1 VTGKK
6 AKKQVWLIQ
15 QGVWV
20 MSLESMP
27 LASGYLKATALAD
40 ERIQREADIEIKN
53 FDGGATLTG
62 LAQTLFGQGEVPD
75 VLAFS
80 VLGWNYR
87 TFGSLAETFKQINP
101 DGWVVFGGTHVSDQA
116 DRTFRMFP
124 EVDVVVN
131 GEGELTFREIL
142 RSFLDGASRH
152 ELHHIEGI
160 SFIDGGGK
168 LITTP
173 DRERI
178 QDLDII
184 PSPFLTGAINLT
196 DENGRFPYDVAL
208 LETNRGCPYKCAFC
222 YWGGAVGQR
231 VRAFSRERLR
241 QELEIFAQH
250 KVHTIVLCD
259 ANFGM
264 LPIDHEFVEDM
275 IAVREEYGFPKALET
290 SWAKNKSQVF
300 YKIVRMMK
308 EAGLHSS
315 FTLALQTLNK
325 NALTLMNRRNMK
337 VNAWEELA
345 EWLNQEGME
354 CYAELIWGAPGETVE
369 SFMEGYD
376 KLAQYVTRVAAYP
389 LLLLPNTEYSEDK
402 KKFGLVTVRGDRDDF
417 EYVLSHKTMTPQD
430 NQLIHRFLFWSRL
443 TAENPVLRN
452 IWIALRVLGGVT
464 QSQAIRSMAEWFTTT
479 GEPTAAPLQALLSR
493 SFTDPDAL
501 GPATE
506 LVYGQTATKALF
518 HLWWEQEMR
527 PRLPEEVRPI
537 LDEVFRY
544 DMLTL
549 PAYLSDN
556 EEPTEMYAHPGL
568 PVTEVNGEEF
578 YVREGV
584 RLRCDVPALIQDL
597 KRGRSDG
604 HRLDEFTTSIY
615 YKVGVDGFVGS
626 TNHEEILYYMG
637 RLERQ
642 VHGDSEIPAAMV
654 RTC

>member
-1 VTGKK
+1 
-6 AKKQVWLIQ
+6 
-15 QGVWV
+15 
-20 MSLESMP
+20 MP

-40 ERIQREADIEIKN
+40 DRIRDEMDIEIRN

-62 LAQTLFGQGEVPD
+62 LAQSLFGEGEAPD

-101 DGWVVFGGTHVSDQA
+101 DGWVVFGGTHVANQA

-124 EVDVVVN
+124 EVDIVVN
-131 GEGELTFREIL
+131 GEGELTFREVL
-142 RSFLDGASRH
+142 TAYLDGASRH
-152 ELHHIEGI
+152 ELHHIQGI
-160 SFIDGGGK
+160 SFFDAGEK

-173 DRERI
+173 ERPRI
-178 QDLDII
+178 ENLDII
-184 PSPFLTGAINLT
+184 PSPFLTGAINLR
-196 DENGRFPYDVAL
+196 DENGKFPYDVAL

-241 QELEIFAQH
+241 QELEVFAQH

-264 LPIDHEFVEDM
+264 LPIDYEFVEDM
-275 IAVREEYGFPKALET
+275 IKVRDRYGFPKALET
-290 SWAKNKSQVF
+290 SWAKNKSQMF

-308 EAGLHSS
+308 DAGLHSS
-315 FTLALQTLNK
+315 FTLALQTLNDD
-325 NALTLMNRRNMK
+325 ALTLMHRRNMK

-376 KLAQYVTRVAAYP
+376 RLANYVTRVAAYP
-389 LLLLPNTEYSEDK
+389 LLLLPNTEYSENK
-402 KKFGLVTVRGDRDDF
+402 EKFGLVTVRGDKDDF

-443 TAENPVLRN
+443 TAENPVFRN
-452 IWIALRVLGGVT
+452 IWTALRLLGDVT
-464 QSQAIRSMAEWFTTT
+464 QSQAIRSMVEWFSTTD
-479 GEPTAAPLQALLSR
+479 EPSAEPLQTLLSR

-506 LVYGQTATKALF
+506 FVYGRTAAKRLF
-518 HLWWEQEMR
+518 RLWWKTEMR
-527 PRLPEEVRPI
+527 PRLPEKVLPI

-544 DMLTL
+544 DLLTL
-549 PAYLSDN
+549 PAYASSN
-556 EEPTEMYAHPGL
+556 EEPSEEFAHPQL
-568 PVTEVNGEEF
+568 PVVEIGGEEF
-578 YVREGV
+578 HVRENV
-584 RLRCDVPALIQDL
+584 HFSCDVPALVRSL
-597 KRGRSDG
+597 KRGEPYEHALGD
-604 HRLDEFTTSIY
+604 FTTSLY

-626 TNHEEILYYMG
+626 TNHEEIIYFMG
-637 RLERQ
+637 RLDRQ
-642 VHGDSEIPAAMV
+642 VHGDAEIPSEMIH
-654 RTC
+654 TC